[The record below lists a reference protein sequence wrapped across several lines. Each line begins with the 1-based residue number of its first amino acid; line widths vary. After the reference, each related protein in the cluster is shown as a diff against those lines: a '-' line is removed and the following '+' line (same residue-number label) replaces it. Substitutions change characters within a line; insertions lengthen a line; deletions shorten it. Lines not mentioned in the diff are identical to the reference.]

1 MKLTGTEIQ
10 SQEFPQK
17 WRGYSKLDVNAFLQ
31 QVGDAVDGMTR
42 RNEELMDRIAELES
56 NVKKVEEREAL
67 LEHSLQAINDL
78 RGEMKE
84 RTDSLLKAAQS
95 EAKARIRQ
103 AEEEANRIRE
113 EAEWSVR
120 KVRED
125 VESLEIARQR
135 ALEEFVEFLRSQH
148 HALES
153 EADRLGVDLPHL
165 SNVDIDNIVSINK
178 RAEGDEA

>member
-1 MKLTGTEIQ
+1 M
-10 SQEFPQK
+10 
-17 WRGYSKLDVNAFLQ
+17 RGYSTLDVDAFLQ
-31 QVGDAVDGMTR
+31 QVGDAMDALIR

-67 LEHSLQAINDL
+67 LEQSLQAMNEL
-78 RGEMKE
+78 REEMKS
-84 RTDSLLKAAQS
+84 RTDSLVSAAQS

-103 AEEEANRIRE
+103 AEEEATRIRE

-125 VESLEIARQR
+125 VESLETARHR

-153 EADRLGVDLPHL
+153 EANRLGVDLPHL
-165 SNVDIDNIVSINK
+165 SDVDVDNIVSIKK